1 MTGSTAIQSS
11 HTDVPCKAHIFQAK
25 TAGFR
30 TESHVILTAE
40 TRRVCRLRGIR
51 GPCSDHDGRVSEV
64 LGEFRPAGQRNSKVI
79 SREIAQIGVFAPA
92 SRVEYRVRG
101 YA

>member
-1 MTGSTAIQSS
+1 M
-11 HTDVPCKAHIFQAK
+11 
-25 TAGFR
+25 
-30 TESHVILTAE
+30 ILTAE

-92 SRVEYRVRG
+92 SRVVWTGIEKRVIPG
-101 YA
+101 IHAV